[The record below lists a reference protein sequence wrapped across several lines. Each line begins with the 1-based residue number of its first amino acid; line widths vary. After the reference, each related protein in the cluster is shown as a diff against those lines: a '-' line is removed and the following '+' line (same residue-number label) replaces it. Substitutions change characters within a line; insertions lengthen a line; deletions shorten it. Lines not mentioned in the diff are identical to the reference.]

1 MTTGITRFT
10 GETTPQLLVDA
21 VRETGAAIVEGLLDA
36 DSLARLEE
44 EIMPWVEAT
53 APGQDDFSGRR
64 TTRTGAL
71 VARSPS
77 VRDRVMDPL
86 VTDAAR
92 TFLGPFCAKIQL
104 HLTQL
109 IRILPGQAS
118 QLLHRDRLAW
128 GGFLP
133 AALEPQFNT
142 IWAVTDFTS
151 ENGATQVVPGSPA
164 WDPARQAEEDEIVLA
179 EMPAGSVLIYSGS
192 VIHGGG
198 ANRSETPRM
207 GLNITYALGWL
218 RQEENQYL
226 SCPPEIAREL
236 SPELREMLGYD
247 YGSYALGYFTPPLP
261 PGEGPEVVSPEWLF
275 SGGHQGFGSELL
287 DAIVERA
294 KSGAM

>member
-36 DSLARLEE
+36 DSLARLED

-164 WDPARQAEEDEIVLA
+164 
-179 EMPAGSVLIYSGS
+179 
-192 VIHGGG
+192 
-198 ANRSETPRM
+198 
-207 GLNITYALGWL
+207 
-218 RQEENQYL
+218 
-226 SCPPEIAREL
+226 
-236 SPELREMLGYD
+236 
-247 YGSYALGYFTPPLP
+247 
-261 PGEGPEVVSPEWLF
+261 
-275 SGGHQGFGSELL
+275 
-287 DAIVERA
+287 
-294 KSGAM
+294 